1 MPCTKFKDYGKKA
14 GDVLGDDYYQYD
26 RTLEVKVK
34 TSNGVSFTV
43 EGSIDNKDSISAS
56 AKAGFKPVDGI
67 NVKKFQLTTCGK
79 IVGEASLT
87 DVAEGLTFTVKAE
100 EGHDPQKNKG
110 NLCID
115 YATGAFTTNFD
126 IDVINGPSV
135 TSYGSVGYESFTF
148 GGMAKYNTGIDPG
161 QTAGVNDFSAGV
173 QYDGGDFHASVVS
186 AKKLS
191 TAKAN
196 FYQKKGDVL
205 LGASLTTKLADAKS
219 TKMEVGGVWAKD
231 SDTDVAAKIDSSGIL
246 SLGYNQSLSAGV
258 TLGTSV
264 QLNAAKF
271 NGDSQ
276 NFGLSL
282 SFE

>member
-1 MPCTKFKDYGKKA
+1 
-14 GDVLGDDYYQYD
+14 
-26 RTLEVKVK
+26 
-34 TSNGVSFTV
+34 
-43 EGSIDNKDSISAS
+43 
-56 AKAGFKPVDGI
+56 
-67 NVKKFQLTTCGK
+67 
-79 IVGEASLT
+79 
-87 DVAEGLTFTVKAE
+87 VKAE

-135 TSYGSVGYESFTF
+135 TSYASVGYENLVF
-148 GGMAKYNTGIDPG
+148 GGSAKYNTGIDPG
-161 QTAGVNDFSAGV
+161 QTAGVNDYSAGF

-191 TAKAN
+191 TVKAN
-196 FYQKKGDVL
+196 FYQKKGDVT
-205 LGASLTTKLADAKS
+205 LGASLNNKLADAKS
-219 TKMEVGGVWAKD
+219 TKMEVGGVWQKD
-231 SDTDVAAKIDSSGIL
+231 ADTEVAAKINNSGIL
-246 SLGYNQSLSAGV
+246 SLGCNQSLSAGV

-276 NFGLSL
+276 QFGMSL